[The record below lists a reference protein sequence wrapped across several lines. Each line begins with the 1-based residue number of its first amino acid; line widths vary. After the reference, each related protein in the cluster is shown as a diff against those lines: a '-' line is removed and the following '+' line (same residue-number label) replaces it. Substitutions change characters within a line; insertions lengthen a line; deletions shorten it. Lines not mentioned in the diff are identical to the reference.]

1 MYSDPGL
8 GIEIAPAVPSAA
20 VWLALEKSNLL
31 GERKV
36 IRRSPGATSGP
47 AYPSPR
53 TMDANPV
60 EDGLLI
66 FLLRGTNA
74 DVSCG
79 ENDVRNGMTP
89 EHPYHL
95 THAWHN
101 PVRIVVPS
109 VVAEGTPARPLVD
122 DDDLASPCA
131 AGCERCSLSGVAG
144 DREPTHKNPIGIVI
158 RPYLQILPPQNS
170 L

>member
-53 TMDANPV
+53 TLDANPV

-79 ENDVRNGMTP
+79 ENDVRNGMPP